1 MSKWTYRREEHV
13 MPHWTVDTPT
23 SLDFDDV
30 TALQVRLIDG
40 TVAVLATDDR
50 PAVVVSDISG
60 RPLRVGYEGGTLTI
74 GYDAL
79 TWERL
84 LDWLKPAHD
93 TAAVTVTVPAT
104 CPIQLGVVSASAVV
118 CGLSSGAAV
127 KGVSGE
133 ITLDG
138 VAGDVAANTISGALE
153 GRDVDGAVRFKSV
166 SGDLTLAGGSLTRL
180 AAENINGQI
189 AADVILADTGAMRI
203 STISGDVCLR
213 LPADSDARVR
223 LHSTSGNVRSEFDS
237 LRPSMSPGS
246 HTVSGNL
253 GEGSGNVSVNS
264 VSGAVTLLRRPGRRT
279 PPRVETPRAEAEMES
294 ETR

>member
-1 MSKWTYRREEHV
+1 
-13 MPHWTVDTPT
+13 MPHWTVGAPT

-30 TALQVRLIDG
+30 TALQVRLIAG
-40 TVAVLATDDR
+40 TVAVLATGDR
-50 PAVVVSDISG
+50 SSVAVSEIEG
-60 RPLRVGYEGGTLTI
+60 RPLQVSYDEGTLTI
-74 GYDAL
+74 GYEAL
-79 TWERL
+79 SWERL
-84 LDWLKPAHD
+84 LDWLKPVCD
-93 TAAVTVTVPAT
+93 TAAVTVTVPAD

-118 CGLSSGAAV
+118 CGLSAGAAV

-138 VAGDVAANTISGALE
+138 VAGDVLAETISGALE

-166 SGDLTLAGGSLTRL
+166 SGDLTLAGGSLSRL
-180 AAENINGQI
+180 EAESINGQV
-189 AADVILADTGAMRI
+189 AADVSLAATGATRI
-203 STISGDVCLR
+203 STIAGDVTLR

-237 LRPSMSPGS
+237 LRTSMSPGS
-246 HTVSGNL
+246 HTVSGNV
-253 GEGSGNVSVNS
+253 GDGSGNVSVNS

-279 PPRVETPRAEAEMES
+279 TPRAQSPRVEAEMES